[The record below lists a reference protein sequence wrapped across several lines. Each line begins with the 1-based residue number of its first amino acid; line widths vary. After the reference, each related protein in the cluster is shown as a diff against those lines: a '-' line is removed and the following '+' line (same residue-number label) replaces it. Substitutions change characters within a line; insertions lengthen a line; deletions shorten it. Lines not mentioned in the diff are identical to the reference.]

1 MLRWKYVKTDV
12 VNVGGVPMYRRTYT
26 KNGKVKEKLYPY
38 FKKRKAKFSFFAFT
52 ALLIAFSSCSCSSSV
67 RSISGEVFTKNLI
80 RTDDGEMWGYQS
92 NLPVKTYVRVYF
104 DTHGTP
110 SIFDDD
116 IISVK
121 EW

>member
-1 MLRWKYVKTDV
+1 MK
-12 VNVGGVPMYRRTYT
+12 
-26 KNGKVKEKLYPY
+26 KVIFGISIILG
-38 FKKRKAKFSFFAFT
+38 
-52 ALLIAFSSCSCSSSV
+52 LCSCSCSNDV
-67 RSISGEVFTKNLI
+67 RAISGEVFTKNLI

-104 DTHGTP
+104 DTHGTS